1 MCFGGSKGN
10 STTPAQS
17 APVTSA
23 TPEFNAAGYDDEK
36 SSETSMKKRRGK
48 RSLRIKRDNY
58 DTANTNSE
66 ASGLNIPT
74 K

>member
-1 MCFGGSKGN
+1 MCFGGGSGN
-10 STTPAQS
+10 TTTPAQS

-48 RSLRIKRDNY
+48 RGLRINRTY
-58 DTANTNSE
+58 DSANTNSK

>member
-1 MCFGGSKGN
+1 MCFGGGSSN

-36 SSETSMKKRRGK
+36 SSETSAKKRRGK
-48 RSLRIKRDNY
+48 RSLRINRNY
-58 DTANTNSE
+58 DSANTNSK